1 MLTDYSGVEI
11 KDKEIAVSNYNLKNY
26 PNPFNPETKIYFST
40 VEDAESVEISI
51 YNINGQKIKT
61 FKIPQSATCNPNS
74 IVWNGV
80 DDSGK
85 PVSSGV
91 YLYQLK
97 VDGKQ
102 IDTKRCLLLK

>member
-1 MLTDYSGVEI
+1 MQ
-11 KDKEIAVSNYNLKNY
+11 NY
-26 PNPFNPETKIYFST
+26 PNPFNPETTISFELP
-40 VEDAESVEISI
+40 VNIANLVVEIF
-51 YNINGQKIKT
+51 NIKGDKVKSLYAFPNGGLGT
-61 FKIPQSATCNPNS
+61 RNV
-74 IVWNGV
+74 VWDGKDENN
-80 DDSGK
+80 K